1 MTRYRRTY
9 DTRPRGMAA
18 RYAGKCA
25 SCGTDIKPGDP
36 MVWAPATRYAH
47 CGRCGESLLYGVAR
61 EDSYA
66 QYGTDVMADYR

>member
-1 MTRYRRTY
+1 MRRYRRSY

-18 RYAGKCA
+18 KYAGQCG
-25 SCGTDIKPGDP
+25 SCKKNINPGDP
-36 MVWAPATRYAH
+36 IVWAPAVRLAY
-47 CGRCGESLLYGVAR
+47 CGDCGKSLLYGIAR